1 MSVFFFNLIEP
12 VSIKDLKGCYK
23 RANKAF
29 RQAFGLTLEQIIGKN
44 DSQIFT
50 TEVAKKMVSGDN
62 LAIKSKSSSKIYKKI
77 AKNKNSIYTLHKI
90 PLLKNDGSVY
100 AIGTIFTN
108 ITKEEEVKRKL
119 LLELNTDSLTGLK
132 SKKYIIKK
140 INQFIKNETDFSI
153 LHLDFNQFNL
163 INDSLGHT
171 VGDKVLKKIARMLK
185 DFLEKMF

>member
-1 MSVFFFNLIEP
+1 
-12 VSIKDLKGCYK
+12 
-23 RANKAF
+23 
-29 RQAFGLTLEQIIGKN
+29 
-44 DSQIFT
+44 
-50 TEVAKKMVSGDN
+50 
-62 LAIKSKSSSKIYKKI
+62 
-77 AKNKNSIYTLHKI
+77 
-90 PLLKNDGSVY
+90 DGSVY

-185 DFLEKMF
+185 DFFGKDV